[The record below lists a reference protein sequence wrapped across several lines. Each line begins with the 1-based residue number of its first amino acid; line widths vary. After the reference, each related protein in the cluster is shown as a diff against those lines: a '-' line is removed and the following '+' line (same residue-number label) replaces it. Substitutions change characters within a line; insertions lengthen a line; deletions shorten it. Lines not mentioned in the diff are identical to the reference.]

1 MEASRKSRATLAA
14 ANSSLGGAKSR
25 EALSSVK
32 KALDFSFQDVEGVL
46 HLIRKKK
53 GWPALPA
60 SILSTSKLASAS
72 FLTLAEQALLI
83 SFPRRYYEAE
93 HRNWQSQCLSL
104 YIVLINQDESK
115 EYRKKKEIG
124 GASDPKKQVILFE
137 GERSLYYIQ
146 VGLLDVD

>member
-46 HLIRKKK
+46 HLKKK

-93 HRNWQSQCLSL
+93 HRNWQSQCLAL
-104 YIVLINQDESK
+104 YIVLINQEELK

-124 GASDPKKQVILFE
+124 GASGPKKQVILFV
-137 GERSLYYIQ
+137 GERSFYYIQ